1 MEWLNYHHL
10 QYFWT
15 VAREGSIAAASRRLH
30 VGRPAI
36 SMQIKSLEAFL
47 GEPLFRRQGR
57 RLELT
62 EAGRI
67 VQGYADEIFRG
78 GRELVEAVRGGPAG
92 RSQVLRVGVAD
103 AVPKLIT
110 FGLLDSAL
118 GDDPDLRLVVVQDA
132 PRDLFAA
139 LAVHDLDLV
148 LSDVPLTP
156 GIDVRAHGVVVGEST
171 VSLFAV
177 ESLAAELG
185 DDLPG
190 NLDGAPMLLPS
201 RDSAVRGS
209 LDRWFAERSLEPVT
223 VAEFDDSALMKV
235 FGQAGRGVFPAPT
248 AVTADIAQRFG
259 AHPLLELPDVAER
272 FYAITPD
279 RKLPNP
285 VVERIIASAEEHLF
299 G

>member
-1 MEWLNYHHL
+1 MDWLNYHHL

-36 SMQIKSLEAFL
+36 SMQVKSLEAFL

-62 EAGRI
+62 ETGRV
-67 VQGYADEIFRG
+67 VQGYADEIFQA
-78 GRELVEAVRGGPAG
+78 GRDLVDAVRGGTVG
-92 RSQVLRVGVAD
+92 RGQIVRVGVAD
-103 AVPKLIT
+103 ALPKLVT
-110 FGLLDSAL
+110 FALLDGAL
-118 GDDPDLRLVVVQDA
+118 DDEGGGRLAVVQAA
-132 PRDLFAA
+132 PRELFAA

-156 GIDVRAHGVVVGEST
+156 GLDVRAHGVVVGESS

-177 ESLAAELG
+177 ERLAAQLTGELP
-185 DDLPG
+185 DALH
-190 NLDGAPMLLPS
+190 GAPMLLPS
-201 RDSAVRGS
+201 RESAVRSS
-209 LDRWFAERSLEPVT
+209 LDRWFAERSIEPVA

-248 AVTADIAQRFG
+248 AVTADIADRFG
-259 AHPLLELPDVAER
+259 ARPLLELSDVTER

-279 RKLPNP
+279 RKLPHP
-285 VVERIIASAEEHLF
+285 VVQRIIATAEARLF